1 MSDIEDDF
9 FIKFAKK
16 NMYDIIFIGS
26 GPGGYVAA
34 IRAAQLG
41 MNVAVVEKAEVGGVC
56 LNYGCIP
63 TKALLKSAEIL
74 TNVKEAKKFGIN
86 VSEFS
91 PDFGKIIKRSRT
103 VASQVSK
110 GVDFLF
116 KKNNV
121 TLIKGEAKIISKN
134 TVLVNNSEKIEG
146 KNIVIATGARAKEL
160 PNLKIDGEK
169 IIGYRQALT
178 MQKLP
183 ESMLVV
189 GSGAIG
195 TELAF
200 FYATMGTKVTIVEL
214 LPNIVPIADKDV
226 SAELLQALKRKKIK
240 VFTNSLVESVDTNG
254 DKCIARVKTGDNVTD
269 IEAEV
274 VLSSVGI
281 SPNTENLWDNDLNI
295 ETEKGFIK
303 VDEFYRTN
311 IEGIYAIGD
320 VIPTPALAHVAS
332 AEGIICVEKIAG
344 LDVEPLNYNFIPSAI
359 FTTPEV
365 GMAGITQQQAEAEGK
380 KIKIGK
386 FPMSALGKATAI
398 GDRTGFAKL
407 IFDAETDKLLGAHI
421 VGHSASDMI
430 TELVVAMKFNVN
442 GKQLLKTVHPH
453 PTISEAIMEAAANA
467 HDEAIHI

>member
-1 MSDIEDDF
+1 
-9 FIKFAKK
+9 
-16 NMYDIIFIGS
+16 MYDIIFIGS

-41 MNVAVVEKAEVGGVC
+41 MRVAVVEKAEVGGVC

-86 VSEFS
+86 VSDFS
-91 PDFGKIIKRSRT
+91 PDFEKIIKRSRT

-110 GVDFLF
+110 GVEFLF
-116 KKNNV
+116 KKNNI
-121 TLIKGEAKIISKN
+121 TLIKGEAKIDSPN
-134 TVLVNNSEKIEG
+134 TVLINNSERIG
-146 KNIVIATGARAKEL
+146 ARHIVIATGAQPKQL
-160 PNLKIDGEK
+160 PNLKIDGQK

-178 MQKLP
+178 LEKLP
-183 ESMLVV
+183 ESMMVV

-200 FYATMGTKVTIVEL
+200 FFATMGTKVTIVEL
-214 LPNIVPIADKDV
+214 LPDVVPIADKEV

-240 VFTNSLVESVDTNG
+240 VYTHSLVESVDTSG
-254 DKCIARVKTGDNVTD
+254 DKCISKVKTENGIVEIETD
-269 IEAEV
+269 I

-281 SPNTENLWDNDLNI
+281 EPNIKNLWNDNLKI
-295 ETEKGFIK
+295 PVYRGFVQ
-303 VDEFYRTN
+303 VDEFYRTEIN
-311 IEGIYAIGD
+311 GIYAIGD
-320 VIPTPALAHVAS
+320 VIPTTALAHVAS

-344 LDVEPLNYNFIPSAI
+344 LDVQPLNYNLIPSAI

-365 GMAGITQQQAEAEGK
+365 GMVGITEQQAKAQGIN
-380 KIKIGK
+380 IKVGK

-407 IFDAETDKLLGAHI
+407 IFDAETDKLIGAHI

-430 TELVVAMKFNVN
+430 TELVVAMKFNVT